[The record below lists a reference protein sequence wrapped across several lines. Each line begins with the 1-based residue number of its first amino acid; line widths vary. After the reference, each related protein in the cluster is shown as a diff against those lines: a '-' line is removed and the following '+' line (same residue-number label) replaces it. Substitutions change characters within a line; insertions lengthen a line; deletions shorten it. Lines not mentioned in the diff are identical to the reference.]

1 MANWSSALFE
11 EIWESDYPQKLEGSN
26 EVKMELYA
34 LKNTLTELTN
44 LPLATFSW
52 YLDTSRPL
60 LFYGNIWSQNSHYK
74 SFATMNSGQAKP
86 DFGWKVWQNFWLN
99 EEQIQTE
106 GSRQVVE
113 SGHDL
118 QVLDAIQAI
127 SILPI

>member
-1 MANWSSALFE
+1 M
-11 EIWESDYPQKLEGSN
+11 
-26 EVKMELYA
+26 
-34 LKNTLTELTN
+34 NT
-44 LPLATFSW
+44 
-52 YLDTSRPL
+52 
-60 LFYGNIWSQNSHYK
+60 
-74 SFATMNSGQAKP
+74 GQAKP

-99 EEQIQTE
+99 EEKIQTE

>member
-1 MANWSSALFE
+1 M
-11 EIWESDYPQKLEGSN
+11 
-26 EVKMELYA
+26 
-34 LKNTLTELTN
+34 NT
-44 LPLATFSW
+44 
-52 YLDTSRPL
+52 
-60 LFYGNIWSQNSHYK
+60 
-74 SFATMNSGQAKP
+74 GQAKP

-106 GSRQVVE
+106 VVE